1 MRAPSN
7 RAYTQGMSR
16 FAPAPGAAMVAALL
30 STLLAQQSLGQGY
43 DRYEAMYGTPVDVS
57 LYDLVNSAVS
67 YEGRAIRTKGTLE
80 MSSSPGTMGR
90 VYMLRDMG
98 ATVYITP
105 VRELGG
111 VLDSEGMK
119 MLGQEVDV
127 TGLFQA
133 SSGSTA
139 AVGGLQPAGVI
150 QFWKLQGPPEK
161 PTKSVLDAAKLLTL
175 EALVGDPGRQEGRT
189 IRVVGKF
196 RGRNLYGD
204 LPVRSQ
210 RESSDW
216 VIKDDVYAC
225 WVTGRKPKGDGFDLD
240 AGLKRDTNKWLEVV
254 GRVATRGSIV
264 YIQAM
269 HVAVTKEPRQAADV
283 KAPPP
288 PPEKPKVPA
297 VVVFA
302 LPLDGEEEVARST
315 RFVIQ
320 FSKDMDEPSFK
331 GRVVVRYFGPV
342 RPGDRVFD
350 AVKLS
355 YDQGRRALEI
365 DPGDNLNAGRIV
377 ELLLLP
383 GIVDVDGL
391 ELEPRPGHKKGEA
404 IDVLRFRVS
413 S

>member
-1 MRAPSN
+1 
-7 RAYTQGMSR
+7 
-16 FAPAPGAAMVAALL
+16 MVAALL
-30 STLLAQQSLGQGY
+30 STLLAQRPLGQGY
-43 DRYEAMYGTPVDVS
+43 DRYEAMYGTPVDVR

-80 MSSSPGTMGR
+80 MGSSPGTIGR

-98 ATVYITP
+98 AAVYITP
-105 VRELGG
+105 VRELSG
-111 VLDSEGMK
+111 VLDSEGMQ

-133 SSGSTA
+133 SSGSSA

-175 EALVGDPGRQEGRT
+175 ESLVGDPGRQEGRT

-269 HVAVTKEPRQAADV
+269 HVAVTKEPRPAADV
-283 KAPPP
+283 KAPSP
-288 PPEKPKVPA
+288 PPERPKVPA

-302 LPLDGEEEVARST
+302 LPLDGEQEVARST

-320 FSKDMDEPSFK
+320 FSKDMEESSFK
-331 GRVVVRYFGPV
+331 GRVVVRYLGPV
-342 RPGDRVFD
+342 LPGDRVFD

-365 DPGDNLNAGRIV
+365 DPGDNLNGGRTV

-383 GIVDVDGL
+383 GIIDVDGL
-391 ELEPRPGHKKGEA
+391 ELEPRPGHERGEA